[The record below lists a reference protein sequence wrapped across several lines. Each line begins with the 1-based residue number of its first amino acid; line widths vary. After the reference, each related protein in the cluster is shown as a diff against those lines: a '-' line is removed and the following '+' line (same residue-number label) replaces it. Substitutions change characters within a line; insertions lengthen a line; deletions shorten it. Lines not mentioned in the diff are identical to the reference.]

1 MFTWGTNER
10 GQLGR
15 SRIMLEE
22 SSSDDD
28 SEDNDEKHDKNTD
41 MLRIYYDVERVK
53 GAIDGEMVIQ
63 VSCGSQFTVVVTND
77 GRVRLLCRY
86 CS

>member
-1 MFTWGTNER
+1 
-10 GQLGR
+10 
-15 SRIMLEE
+15 MLEE